1 MQKLKGR
8 KMNSKI
14 KYIKKN
20 FDQILIVSTL
30 AKITFN
36 NLSSLNNDE
45 TLILKAL
52 KRANPNLEGKSL
64 DEISDYLQGLDED
77 QLLGLNNNVKGILH
91 EIQFVEI
98 ENNDGDN
105 ITASLFTDTYHK
117 DTDVV
122 LTNNDTGEMFE
133 VQLKATDS
141 SSYVNDWID
150 NHENGEILITEELA
164 EKMELETSGSS
175 NNELTTDVN
184 NFVEKIVELDE
195 SDELWDYIPELPA
208 ITIAISGFYLF
219 KKYKNNE
226 ISFTE
231 LKWKFVKLT
240 GMKIAKFTFIAGLM
254 MIPVINVIIGAG
266 LLYNLLYKTGTF
278 ANKHVP

>member
-1 MQKLKGR
+1 
-8 KMNSKI
+8 MNSKI
-14 KYIKKN
+14 KYVKKN

-30 AKITFN
+30 AKITYN
-36 NLSSLNNDE
+36 NLTSLNNDE

-52 KRANPNLEGKSL
+52 KRTNPNLEGKSL

-105 ITASLFTDTYHK
+105 ITASLFTDTNHK

-122 LTNNDTGEMFE
+122 LTNNDTGEIFE

-141 SSYVNDWID
+141 TSYVNDWI
-150 NHENGEILITEELA
+150 NSHESGEVLITEELA
-164 EKMELETSGSS
+164 EKMDLETSGLS
-175 NNELTTDVN
+175 NDELTTDVN
-184 NFVEKIVELDE
+184 NFVDKVVELDE
-195 SDELWDYIPELPA
+195 NDELWDYIPELPA

-226 ISFTE
+226 ISFSE

-240 GMKIAKFTFIAGLM
+240 GMKIAKFTLIAGLM
-254 MIPVINVIIGAG
+254 MIPVINVIVGAA
-266 LLYNLLYKTGTF
+266 LLYNLLYKTGTL
-278 ANKHVP
+278 ANKYVP

>member
-1 MQKLKGR
+1 
-8 KMNSKI
+8 MNSKI

-30 AKITFN
+30 AKITYN
-36 NLSSLNNDE
+36 NLTSLNNDE

-52 KRANPNLEGKSL
+52 KRANPNLEGKGL

-105 ITASLFTDTYHK
+105 ITASLFTDTNHK

-122 LTNNDTGEMFE
+122 LTNNDTGEIFE

-141 SSYVNDWID
+141 SSYVNDWI
-150 NHENGEILITEELA
+150 NSHENGEILITEELA
-164 EKMELETSGSS
+164 EKMDLETSGLS

-184 NFVEKIVELDE
+184 NFVDKIVELDE

-219 KKYKNNE
+219 KKYKNSE
-226 ISFTE
+226 ISFSE

-240 GMKIAKFTFIAGLM
+240 GMKIAKFTLIAGLM
-254 MIPVINVIIGAG
+254 MIPLINVFVGAA
-266 LLYNLLYKTGTF
+266 LLYNLLYKTGTL
-278 ANKHVP
+278 ANKYVP

>member
-1 MQKLKGR
+1 
-8 KMNSKI
+8 MNSKI

-30 AKITFN
+30 AKITYN
-36 NLSSLNNDE
+36 NLTSLNNDE

-105 ITASLFTDTYHK
+105 ITASLFTDTNHK

-122 LTNNDTGEMFE
+122 LTNNDTGEIFE

-141 SSYVNDWID
+141 TSYVNDWI
-150 NHENGEILITEELA
+150 NSHENGEILITEELA
-164 EKMELETSGSS
+164 EKMDLETSGLS

-184 NFVEKIVELDE
+184 NFVDKIVELEE

-226 ISFTE
+226 ISFSE

-240 GMKIAKFTFIAGLM
+240 GMKIAKFTLIAGLM
-254 MIPVINVIIGAG
+254 MIPVINVIVGTA
-266 LLYNLLYKTGTF
+266 LLYNLLYKTGTI
-278 ANKHVP
+278 ANKYVPQQR

>member
-1 MQKLKGR
+1 
-8 KMNSKI
+8 MNSKI

-30 AKITFN
+30 AKITYN
-36 NLSSLNNDE
+36 NLTSLNNDE

-105 ITASLFTDTYHK
+105 ITASLFTDTNHK
-117 DTDVV
+117 DTDVI
-122 LTNNDTGEMFE
+122 LTNNDTGEIFE

-141 SSYVNDWID
+141 TSYVNDWI
-150 NHENGEILITEELA
+150 NSHENGEILITEELA
-164 EKMELETSGSS
+164 EKMDLETSGLS

-184 NFVEKIVELDE
+184 NFVDKIVELDE

-226 ISFTE
+226 ISFSE

-240 GMKIAKFTFIAGLM
+240 GMKIAKFTLIAGLM
-254 MIPVINVIIGAG
+254 LIPVINVIVGAA
-266 LLYNLLYKTGTF
+266 LLYNLLYKTGTL
-278 ANKHVP
+278 ANKYVPQQRV

>member
-1 MQKLKGR
+1 
-8 KMNSKI
+8 MNSKI